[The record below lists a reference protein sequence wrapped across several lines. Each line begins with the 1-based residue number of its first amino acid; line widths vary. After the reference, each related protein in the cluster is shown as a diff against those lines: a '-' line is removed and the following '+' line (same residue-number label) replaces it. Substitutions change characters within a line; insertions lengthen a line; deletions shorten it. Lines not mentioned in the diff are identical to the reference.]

1 MSESKQ
7 TPEQEP
13 FGWEA
18 EYSAL
23 HVNKKVMLQLV
34 AERFGV
40 PLIAAFYRAKD
51 LGVFDEPS
59 ALSPPTR
66 EEGVRGND

>member
-7 TPEQEP
+7 TSWEQ
-13 FGWEA
+13 

-23 HVNKKVMLQLV
+23 PTNKKVILKLM

-51 LGVFDEPS
+51 LGVFTETDPV
-59 ALSPPTR
+59 SPPTR
-66 EEGVRGND
+66 EEGGRDDV